1 MHFSNVLDR
10 LRTNFGY
17 NIILFNIVKLT
28 DVLFLELNLALRSF
42 FNRVVIYL
50 NLNFKY
56 YRIFLLRGFD
66 LSNGW
71 CINWVKWCRDA
82 SSWELS
88 CPRGAWRW
96 WFVDIFQFVLIWLH
110 TSNIC
115 FSKRRRSDYDLYYT
129 PRGQSRTIPQGFLEG
144 FRTCSEGER
153 VAQTQRRCIW
163 RPSTSTSSRC
173 TCWSRSL
180 INTLWSSGLRIK

>member
-71 CINWVKWCRDA
+71 CIN
-82 SSWELS
+82 
-88 CPRGAWRW
+88 
-96 WFVDIFQFVLIWLH
+96 
-110 TSNIC
+110 
-115 FSKRRRSDYDLYYT
+115 
-129 PRGQSRTIPQGFLEG
+129 
-144 FRTCSEGER
+144 
-153 VAQTQRRCIW
+153 
-163 RPSTSTSSRC
+163 
-173 TCWSRSL
+173 
-180 INTLWSSGLRIK
+180 